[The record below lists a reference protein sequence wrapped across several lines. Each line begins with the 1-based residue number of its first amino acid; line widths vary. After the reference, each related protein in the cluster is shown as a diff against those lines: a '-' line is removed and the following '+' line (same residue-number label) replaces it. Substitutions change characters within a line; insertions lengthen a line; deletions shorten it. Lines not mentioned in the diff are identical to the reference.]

1 MVFFIPS
8 KNDALTVYIVQNP
21 LKLANALH
29 RAFQNAHRANQS
41 RALKRLNTA
50 RFF

>member
-8 KNDALTVYIVQNP
+8 KNDALTIYIVQNP

-29 RAFQNAHRANQS
+29 RAFQNAFFRTLRH
-41 RALKRLNTA
+41 LKRA
-50 RFF
+50 SSGPF